1 MSDTGGATGWEGSR
15 DSIPGGAT
23 LTGGPIPGGGP
34 NLDRG
39 CMGPGPTAGLNLAEG
54 CIGEDPILGRNL
66 ERPGVALEII
76 EP

>member
-1 MSDTGGATGWEGSR
+1 MGG
-15 DSIPGGAT
+15 IPRQY
-23 LTGGPIPGGGP
+23 P
-34 NLDRG
+34 RG
-39 CMGPGPTAGLNLAEG
+39 CYPHRGADPWRGAEPRQGLHGTGSNGRAEPSGGLHLVCG